1 MAKVAVVGLGAMGSR
16 IAQRLLAAGH
26 DLVVWNRSAEKTAPF
41 VAVESPAQ
49 AAQRA
54 DAVFVMVS
62 DPQAVREVT
71 EDADGILAGARP
83 GTTVIQMSTVGPADI
98 SRLASSLP
106 EGVELLDAPVLGSLS
121 EVEGGT
127 LRVFAGGSPDLV
139 ERWTPVLSSLGSV
152 LHVGPVGLGTAA
164 KLVANSTLL
173 GALAV
178 LGEALALGQKLG
190 LPPGTTF
197 EVLAATPLAAQ
208 AERRREAFETGE
220 YPVRFA
226 LALALKDAELI
237 SGAGDGM
244 DFKVA
249 EAVREWFV
257 KAVEDGAGE
266 DDYSSILTEIA
277 PSGQSDASDLSD

>member
-41 VAVESPAQ
+41 VAVKSPAQ

-62 DPQAVREVT
+62 DPEAVREVT
-71 EDADGILAGARP
+71 EGADGILAGARP

-277 PSGQSDASDLSD
+277 PSGQSDVSNLSD